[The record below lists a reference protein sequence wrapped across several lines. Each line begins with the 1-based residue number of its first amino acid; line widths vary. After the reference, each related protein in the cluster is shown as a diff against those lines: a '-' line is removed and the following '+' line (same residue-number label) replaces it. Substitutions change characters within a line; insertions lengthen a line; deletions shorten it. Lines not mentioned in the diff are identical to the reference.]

1 MTDTLS
7 TQSAI
12 TDKLVP
18 TDTDKDPIKWDNNRA
33 TIEGK
38 LHEAALYYAR
48 TDQFIHS
55 STTTWSRTLGGNGG
69 SPPAPRVKRLFRKT

>member
-38 LHEAALYYAR
+38 LHEAALFYQR
-48 TDQFIHS
+48 TDQFIDLVEN
-55 STTTWSRTLGGNGG
+55 RAAPLPNGKLAVDSEQAVQFVNG
-69 SPPAPRVKRLFRKT
+69 YL